1 LRKWRRSPVSL
12 WFRFDKDSFE
22 SLTALFSS
30 GTSKEETFDYVL
42 FCGGHHADPNW
53 PKPWPGQEEFQG
65 RILHSHSYKHSGG
78 FEEKVNVGVG
88 IGNSGVDVACDLSC
102 VSKQVGT

>member
-1 LRKWRRSPVSL
+1 M
-12 WFRFDKDSFE
+12 
-22 SLTALFSS
+22 ALFSKHKVKQNCTAASTTPGLTNNRLSS
-30 GTSKEETFDYVL
+30 GLSYEETFDYVL

-65 RILHSHSYKHSGG
+65 RIIHSHSYKHSGG

-88 IGNSGVDVACDLSC
+88 IGNSGVDVACDLSS
-102 VSKQVGT
+102 VSKQV